1 MEQSQINTF
10 DELIDFL
17 RANDLTPEQ
26 VNEIIRLS
34 LKCFYLDNLT
44 KDEMIDG
51 LIIHWDKY
59 GHQADRSPFIG
70 FNDPLDI
77 DVI

>member
-1 MEQSQINTF
+1 MEVQINTF

-59 GHQADRSPFIG
+59 GHQSHRPPFIG
-70 FNDPLDI
+70 LDI
-77 DVI
+77 DVKE